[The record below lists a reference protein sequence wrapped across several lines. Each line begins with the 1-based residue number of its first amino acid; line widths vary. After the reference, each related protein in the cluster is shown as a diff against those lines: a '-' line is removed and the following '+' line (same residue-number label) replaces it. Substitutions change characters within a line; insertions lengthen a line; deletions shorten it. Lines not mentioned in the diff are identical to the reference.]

1 MQNRGVCMK
10 KSLNLIALIALMA
23 NSVSFG
29 TVRES
34 AVLLELINFTGE
46 TLFLSFEWSQN
57 SNKGQVEITLDNKR
71 GDEFV
76 EKIVGN
82 VRLYNP
88 TLAQRLELEKNTI
101 ITLSP
106 TIGVKKD
113 ASQSKLLTNKEAF
126 DWLYEKAK
134 SNTVTPSDVD
144 FARSSTEPWTQRP
157 YEKLLIN
164 IKIFDQLIDKS
175 EKKTLTQSDIDHA
188 RSSAKKADTLL
199 GSNRCLL
206 VKVNNDLML
215 FATSTILPY

>member
-1 MQNRGVCMK
+1 MK
-10 KSLNLIALIALMA
+10 KSLNLIASIALMA

-34 AVLLELINFTGE
+34 AVHLEFINFTGE
-46 TLFLSFEWSQN
+46 RLALRWEWSQN
-57 SNKGQVEITLDNKR
+57 NNTGRETTQFDSKPNFIEI
-71 GDEFV
+71 
-76 EKIVGN
+76 IVGKG
-82 VRLYNP
+82 RIYNAMNA
-88 TLAQRLELEKNTI
+88 AQVLEFEKNTI

-113 ASQSKLLTNKEAF
+113 ASQAKFLTYKEAF

-164 IKIFDQLIDKS
+164 IKTFDQLIDKS
-175 EKKTLTQSDIDHA
+175 EKKTLTQSDIDLA

-199 GSNRCLL
+199 GTNRCLL

-215 FATSTILPY
+215 FATPIMLPY